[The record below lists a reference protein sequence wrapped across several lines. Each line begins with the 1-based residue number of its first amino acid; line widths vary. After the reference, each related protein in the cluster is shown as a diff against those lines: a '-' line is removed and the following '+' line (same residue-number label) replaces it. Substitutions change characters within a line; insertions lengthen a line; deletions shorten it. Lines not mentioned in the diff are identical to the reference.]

1 MSLLPMEFKDSMVA
15 NSVFLVIP
23 IATSYTVFTE
33 KTKAKN
39 MGVGSHDS
47 VSEKCHTESLV
58 KLNCPINF

>member
-1 MSLLPMEFKDSMVA
+1 MSLLSMEFKDSMVA

-23 IATSYTVFTE
+23 IAVFTE

-47 VSEKCHTESLV
+47 VSEKCHTESLL